1 VASGI
6 QARIGGTVKNIIKTG
21 PVRVWILGEGTLI
34 EASPDA
40 TDWDLLQAMD
50 AEEELNLYRENAGRN

>member
-1 VASGI
+1 M
-6 QARIGGTVKNIIKTG
+6 KNIIKSG
-21 PVRVWILGEGTLI
+21 PVRVWFIGESALI
-34 EASPDA
+34 EAEESA